1 MSRVGKAPI
10 PIPKGVE
17 ATIEGATIKIKGPK
31 GALTRRINPKIS
43 VSIEDGNIT
52 VGRSNEGKEA
62 RSLHGL
68 TRTLIANMVQGVT
81 EGYQKT
87 LLISGTGYRATQQG
101 NKLVLGMGLSHPV
114 EMVPPEGIEIEVPSP
129 TRIVVKGIDKEL
141 VGQISANIRAVR
153 PPEPYKG
160 KGIRYEGERIRMK
173 AGKAG
178 KAAGAR

>member
-1 MSRVGKAPI
+1 MSRIGKAPI

-17 ATIEGATIKIKGPK
+17 AKIEGACVTVKGPK
-31 GALTRRINPKIS
+31 GSLTRRINQKVG
-43 VSIEDGNIT
+43 VSIEDGNII
-52 VGRSNEGKEA
+52 VSRPNDGKEA

-68 TRTLIANMVQGVT
+68 TRTLIANMVRGVT

-87 LLISGTGYRATQQG
+87 LLISGTGYRAAQQG

-114 EMVPPEGIEIEVPSP
+114 EMAPPDGIEIEVPSP

-160 KGIRYEGERIRMK
+160 KGIRYEGERVRMK

-178 KAAGAR
+178 KAAGR

>member
-68 TRTLIANMVQGVT
+68 TRTLIC
-81 EGYQKT
+81 EY
-87 LLISGTGYRATQQG
+87 GTRR
-101 NKLVLGMGLSHPV
+101 N
-114 EMVPPEGIEIEVPSP
+114 
-129 TRIVVKGIDKEL
+129 
-141 VGQISANIRAVR
+141 
-153 PPEPYKG
+153 
-160 KGIRYEGERIRMK
+160 
-173 AGKAG
+173 
-178 KAAGAR
+178 

>member
-10 PIPKGVE
+10 PIPKGAE

>member
-10 PIPKGVE
+10 PIPEGVKAE
-17 ATIEGATIKIKGPK
+17 ITGCTVKIEGPK
-31 GALTRRINPKIS
+31 GNLTQNINPKMS
-43 VSIEDGNIT
+43 VAIEDGNII
-52 VGRSNEGKEA
+52 VINSGSGKEGK
-62 RSLHGL
+62 SLHGL
-68 TRTLIANMVQGVT
+68 TRTLIANMVKGVT

-87 LLISGTGYRATQQG
+87 LLISGTGYRAALQG
-101 NKLVLGMGLSHPV
+101 NKLGLQMGLSHPA
-114 EMVPPEGIEIEVPSP
+114 EIVPPDGIEIEVPSP

-141 VGQISANIRAVR
+141 VGKVSANIRAVR

-178 KAAGAR
+178 KAAGGI

>member
-62 RSLHGL
+62 RSPHGL

>member
-1 MSRVGKAPI
+1 MARVGKAPI

>member
-1 MSRVGKAPI
+1 MSRIGKAPI
-10 PIPKGVE
+10 PIPAGVE
-17 ATIEGATIKIKGPK
+17 AEIEGATVRIKGPK
-31 GALTRRINPKIS
+31 GSLTRHISPKMS
-43 VSIEDGNIT
+43 VSIEDGSIIVSRPND
-52 VGRSNEGKEA
+52 GKEA

-68 TRTLIANMVQGVT
+68 TRTLIANMVKGVT
-81 EGYQKT
+81 EGFEKT
-87 LLISGTGYRATQQG
+87 LLISGTGYRAVQQG

-114 EMVPPEGIEIEVPSP
+114 EMVPPDGIEIEVPSP
-129 TRIVVKGIDKEL
+129 SRIVVKGIDKEL

-178 KAAGAR
+178 KAAGGR

>member
-1 MSRVGKAPI
+1 
-10 PIPKGVE
+10 
-17 ATIEGATIKIKGPK
+17 
-31 GALTRRINPKIS
+31 
-43 VSIEDGNIT
+43 
-52 VGRSNEGKEA
+52 
-62 RSLHGL
+62 
-68 TRTLIANMVQGVT
+68 MVQGVT

-153 PPEPYKG
+153 PAGNPTRVRVSG
-160 KGIRYEGERIRMK
+160 TK
-173 AGKAG
+173 ASESA
-178 KAAGAR
+178 

>member
-1 MSRVGKAPI
+1 MSRIGKAPI
-10 PIPKGVE
+10 PIPTGVE
-17 ATIEGATIKIKGPK
+17 ADVDGVTVKVKGPK
-31 GALTRRINPKIS
+31 GALERDIHPKMS
-43 VSIEDGNIT
+43 ASIEDGNI
-52 VGRSNEGKEA
+52 VVERQDDGKEA

-68 TRTLIANMVQGVT
+68 TRTLIANMVRGVT

-87 LLISGTGYRATQQG
+87 LLITGTGYRAVQEG

-114 EMVPPEGIEIEVPSP
+114 EMAPPDGIEIEVPSP

-141 VGQISANIRAVR
+141 VGQIAANIRAVR

-178 KAAGAR
+178 KATGGK